1 MYLAPVRT
9 RTKKTHVCPYC
20 ANKKVSVT
28 NSLARVFPELAREW
42 HPVLN
47 EGLRPEDVTCAEP
60 PTRYPLPTLC
70 VSSRAGF

>member
-20 ANKKVSVT
+20 SNKKVSVT

-47 EGLRPEDVTCAEP
+47 EGLRPEDVTCARR
-60 PTRYPLPTLC
+60 TDLPTLC
-70 VSSRAGF
+70 LRRASV